1 MPNRNEKAGRLD
13 RRITIQRATT
23 AADGHG
29 TPVETWEDVCTTWA
43 HVSYPATGS
52 GETQYDAVHLAT
64 TNVVFTIR
72 HRDGLLHTDRI
83 VYNSGY
89 YDITR
94 IAEAS
99 GPPGVAPHH
108 NSREA
113 YLAITAE
120 KRK

>member
-23 AADGHG
+23 AADGYG
-29 TPVETWEDVCTTWA
+29 TPVETWADVATVWA
-43 HVSYPATGS
+43 HVSYPLTGS

-83 VYNSGY
+83 VYNGHNH
-89 YDITR
+89 DITR

-99 GPPGVAPHH
+99 GPPGTGNLN

-113 YLAITAE
+113 FLQVTAE
-120 KRK
+120 RRK

>member
-1 MPNRNEKAGRLD
+1 MNRNEKAGRLD

-23 AADGHG
+23 AADGYG
-29 TPVETWEDVCTTWA
+29 TPVETWEECAVTWA
-43 HVSYPATGS
+43 HVSYPVTGS
-52 GETQYDAVHLAT
+52 SETQYDAVHLAT
-64 TNVVFTIR
+64 TSVIFTIR
-72 HRDGLLHTDRI
+72 HRDDVRHTDRI
-83 VYNSGY
+83 AYNSEY

-99 GPPGVAPHH
+99 GPPGTGKMN

-113 YLAITAE
+113 FLAITAE